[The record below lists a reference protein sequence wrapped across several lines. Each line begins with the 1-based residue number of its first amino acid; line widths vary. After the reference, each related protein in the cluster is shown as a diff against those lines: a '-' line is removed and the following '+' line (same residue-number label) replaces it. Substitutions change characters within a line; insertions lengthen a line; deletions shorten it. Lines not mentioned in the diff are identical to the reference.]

1 VAVYDRRSGEEPRKR
16 SAVIDRRYI
25 QKERR
30 LADAAKLREVRSV
43 KFLRS
48 MLVVATLAAVS
59 CSKKETAKTEPEKK
73 PDTLVAAAKAG
84 WLTSLEQAQKE
95 AQAKNRLLLMDFTG
109 SDWCGWCIMLDKEV
123 FSKPEFKEYA
133 TKNLVLLEL
142 DFPRSKKMPPEVT
155 AQNEKLAMKYGIQ
168 GFPTVVVFD
177 SSGKPLG
184 ALGYQAGG
192 PQAFIAQL
200 EKLRKG

>member
-1 VAVYDRRSGEEPRKR
+1 MLCAGLALYRKR
-16 SAVIDRRYI
+16 
-25 QKERR
+25 RR
-30 LADAAKLREVRSV
+30 LADEAKLQEVRRV
-43 KFLRS
+43 KFLRL
-48 MLVVATLAAVS
+48 MLVLATLLAVS
-59 CSKKETAKTEPEKK
+59 CSKKNTAETQPEKK
-73 PDTLVAAAKAG
+73 PETQVAAIAAAKPG
-84 WLTSLEQAQKE
+84 WLTSLEQAQTE

-133 TKNLVLLEL
+133 SKNLVLLEL
-142 DFPRSKKMPPEVT
+142 DFPKMKKMPPEVT
-155 AQNEKLAMKYGIQ
+155 AQNEKLAIKYGIQ

-177 SSGKPLG
+177 SNGKPLG

-192 PQAFIAQL
+192 PQAFIAEL

>member
-1 VAVYDRRSGEEPRKR
+1 MRRASFVRKR
-16 SAVIDRRYI
+16 
-25 QKERR
+25 RR
-30 LADAAKLREVRSV
+30 LAEKRKLLEAWGVKALRLLLVAAAL
-43 KFLRS
+43 L
-48 MLVVATLAAVS
+48 AVS
-59 CSKKETAKTEPEKK
+59 CSKKQTAENKSESKAESKTQS
-73 PDTLVAAAKAG
+73 LVAAAKQG
-84 WLTSLEQAQKE
+84 WLTSYEQAQKE

-133 TKNLVLLEL
+133 SKNLVLLEL
-142 DFPRSKKMPPEVT
+142 DFPRMKKMPPEVT
-155 AQNEKLAMKYGIQ
+155 AQNEKLAVKYGIQ

-177 SSGKPLG
+177 SNGKALG

-192 PQAFIAQL
+192 PQVFIAEL

>member
-1 VAVYDRRSGEEPRKR
+1 MRRATFVRKGRALAEEPKVPENCRVR
-16 SAVIDRRYI
+16 ILRFCLVFAAM
-25 QKERR
+25 
-30 LADAAKLREVRSV
+30 LAI
-43 KFLRS
+43 
-48 MLVVATLAAVS
+48 S
-59 CSKKETAKTEPEKK
+59 CSQKKTADTKTDAPPETAR
-73 PDTLVAAAKAG
+73 DTAAAAKPG
-84 WLTSLEQAQKE
+84 WLTSFEQAQKE
-95 AQAKNRLLLMDFTG
+95 AQSKNRLLLMDFTG

-133 TKNLVLLEL
+133 SKNLVLLEL
-142 DFPRSKKMPPEVT
+142 DFPRRKQMPAETT
-155 AQNEKLAMKYGIQ
+155 AQNERLLMKYRIQ

-192 PQAFIAQL
+192 PQAFIAEL

>member
-1 VAVYDRRSGEEPRKR
+1 VKT
-16 SAVIDRRYI
+16 
-25 QKERR
+25 
-30 LADAAKLREVRSV
+30 LRVC
-43 KFLRS
+43 
-48 MLVVATLAAVS
+48 LVFAATLAVS
-59 CSKKETAKTEPEKK
+59 CSQKKTADTKTDASPQVTQQTT
-73 PDTLVAAAKAG
+73 PQTTHDTAAGAAKAG
-84 WLTSLEQAQKE
+84 WLTSYDQAQKE
-95 AQAKNRLLLMDFTG
+95 AQSKNRLLLMDFTG

-133 TKNLVLLEL
+133 SKNLVLLEL
-142 DFPRSKKMPPEVT
+142 DFPRRKQMPPET
-155 AQNEKLAMKYGIQ
+155 AAQNEKLLMKYGIQ

-192 PQAFIAQL
+192 PQAFIEQL

>member
-1 VAVYDRRSGEEPRKR
+1 MRRASFVRKPP
-16 SAVIDRRYI
+16 
-25 QKERR
+25 R
-30 LADAAKLREVRSV
+30 LAENGKLPEASPVRSWRL
-43 KFLRS
+43 FLVAAA
-48 MLVVATLAAVS
+48 LVVVS
-59 CSKKETAKTEPEKK
+59 CSKKESPVTTTETTQTPS
-73 PDTLVAAAKAG
+73 VSAKAG
-84 WLTSLEQAQKE
+84 WLTSYEQAQKE
-95 AQAKNRLLLMDFTG
+95 AQAKHRLLLMDFTG

-133 TKNLVLLEL
+133 NKNLVLLEL
-142 DFPRSKKMPPEVT
+142 DFPRAKKMPPET
-155 AQNEKLAMKYGIQ
+155 AAQNERLMLKYGIQ

-177 SSGKPLG
+177 SEGKPLG

>member
-1 VAVYDRRSGEEPRKR
+1 MRRASFVRNGR
-16 SAVIDRRYI
+16 V
-25 QKERR
+25 
-30 LADAAKLREVRSV
+30 LAEKPKLRELAGVKYVR
-43 KFLRS
+43 LL
-48 MLVVATLAAVS
+48 LVAAAILAVS
-59 CSKKETAKTEPEKK
+59 CSKRQTVEAKTEKK
-73 PDTLVAAAKAG
+73 PENTVAAAKPG
-84 WLTSLEQAQKE
+84 WLTSYDQAQKE

-133 TKNLVLLEL
+133 NKNLVLLEL
-142 DFPRSKKMPPEVT
+142 DFPRMKKMPPETT
-155 AQNEKLAMKYGIQ
+155 AQNERLLMKYGIQ

-177 SSGKPLG
+177 SNGKPLG

-200 EKLRKG
+200 EKLKKG

>member
-1 VAVYDRRSGEEPRKR
+1 MR
-16 SAVIDRRYI
+16 
-25 QKERR
+25 
-30 LADAAKLREVRSV
+30 KLR
-43 KFLRS
+43 LWA
-48 MLVVATLAAVS
+48 VAAALLAAS
-59 CSKKETAKTEPEKK
+59 CSKTETAENKTENKA
-73 PDTLVAAAKAG
+73 DANATSSAAKPG
-84 WLTSLEQAQKE
+84 WFTNYELAQKE
-95 AQAKNRLLLMDFTG
+95 AQAKQRLLLMDFTG

-133 TKNLVLLEL
+133 SKNLVLLEL
-142 DFPRSKKMPPEVT
+142 DFPRAKKMPPET
-155 AQNEKLAMKYGIQ
+155 QKQNERLAVQYGIT

-177 SSGKPLG
+177 ANGKPLG